1 MNWRS
6 VNQLSYAL
14 SWSNWSVYRFAVA
27 NWPTSTISFKPS
39 FIGISTVNKSP
50 VCLWRLLTLFQ
61 LGHQMC
67 TLLLFP
73 HTNSSCYLTS
83 IIFNICYSFSP
94 IKHLWTSGLLYL
106 DQSNAFQ
113 MPTYRCQ
120 CVISNVCSSCRLD
133 SIEKL
138 ANVLDNHTVV
148 RMDKLRR

>member
-14 SWSNWSVYRFAVA
+14 SWLNWSVYRFAVA

-39 FIGISTVNKSP
+39 FIGISTVNKVTSLPLASIDIVPTGSP
-50 VCLWRLLTLFQ
+50 NVYTF
-61 LGHQMC
+61 
-67 TLLLFP
+67 TFP

-83 IIFNICYSFSP
+83 IIFNICYSFPP

-120 CVISNVCSSCRLD
+120 CVISNFCSSCRLD